1 MPGLGIISNPYAK
14 INKRDPEHNTLLWY
28 ILGNRGQFEITNSL
42 GDLSRVCE
50 EFCAR
55 GLDTVGIVGGDGTIS
70 LTLSAIAKAYPA
82 DKLPRIL
89 VLRGGTVNVLA
100 SNLGIFGNPKD
111 VFADALE
118 AYHTPDG
125 LAQMSLQTLS
135 VNGRLGFIFADG
147 VAARFLSEFYKN
159 KSSTLGAGLF
169 LGRVI
174 ADGALA
180 GHMGGAYKKLYRTER
195 LRIDSMPT
203 PWPFANPTNAA
214 IIAASTIP
222 KMPFGIKFFRNLDTH
237 KSEAE
242 LVVVHANERELP
254 FRVMKT
260 LLLQGKIDEKFA
272 QTHLFSEVTLIPEG
286 QIEYSL
292 DGDLLEP
299 TDQPIH
305 ICLGPRF
312 VFCSP
317 YGNVL

>member
-1 MPGLGIISNPYAK
+1 MPGLGIISNPFAK

-42 GDLSRVCE
+42 HDLSRVCE

-70 LTLSAIAKAYPA
+70 LTLSAIAQAYPA

-100 SNLGIFGNPKD
+100 SNLGIFGSPKD

-118 AYHTPDG
+118 AYHMPNG
-125 LAQMSLQTLS
+125 LAQMSLQTLK

-174 ADGALA
+174 ADGTLA
-180 GHMGGAYKKLYRTER
+180 GHLGGAYKQLYTTED
-195 LRIDSMPT
+195 LTIDCSPR
-203 PWPFANPTNAA
+203 PWPYGNPTRAA
-214 IIAASTIP
+214 LIAASTIP
-222 KMPFGIKFFRNLDTH
+222 KMPFGIRLFRNLNTH
-237 KSEAE
+237 NEEAE
-242 LVVVHANERELP
+242 MIAVNAGERELP

-260 LLLQGKIDEKFA
+260 LLRQGKIDDNFA
-272 QTHLFSEVTLIPEG
+272 HSHVFSEATLKPSG

-299 TDQPIH
+299 TDKPIH

>member
-1 MPGLGIISNPYAK
+1 MPGLGIISNPFAK

-42 GDLSRVCE
+42 HDLSRVCE
-50 EFCAR
+50 EFCSR
-55 GLDTVGIVGGDGTIS
+55 GIDTIGIVGGDGTVS
-70 LTLSAIAKAYPA
+70 LTLSAIAQAYPA

-100 SNLGIFGNPKD
+100 ANLGIFGRPKD

-118 AYHTPDG
+118 AYHMPNG
-125 LAQMSLQTLS
+125 LAQMSLQTLK

-147 VAARFLSEFYKN
+147 VAARFLGEFYKN

-169 LGRVI
+169 LSKVI
-174 ADGALA
+174 ADGTLG
-180 GHMGGAYKKLYRTER
+180 GHLGGAYKQLYATDEITINCNPR
-195 LRIDSMPT
+195 
-203 PWPFANPTNAA
+203 PWPHSNPTQAA

-222 KMPFGIKFFRNLDTH
+222 KMPFGVKLFRNLNTRRE
-237 KSEAE
+237 EAE
-242 LVVVHANERELP
+242 LLVVKAGEKELP
-254 FRVMKT
+254 FRILNT
-260 LLLQGKIDEKFA
+260 LLRQGKFA
-272 QTHLFSEVTLIPEG
+272 ENFASSHVFSEAVLKPSKE
-286 QIEYSL
+286 IEYSL

-305 ICLGPRF
+305 ISLGPRF

-317 YGNVL
+317 YGTVL